1 MACDTCAALAPS
13 RWNVAWLPSIST
25 IEILTVIVQVAV
37 FSPAV
42 AVMVAVP
49 SPMAVTIPS
58 GDTVATASSE
68 DVHVASPAPSGR
80 TVAVS
85 CMVSPL
91 LVKVAVAGDIST
103 DCTSYASSG

>member
-1 MACDTCAALAPS
+1 M
-13 RWNVAWLPSIST
+13 
-25 IEILTVIVQVAV
+25 IVQVAV

-68 DVHVASPAPSGR
+68 DVHVLSCPFWKDCSGELYGF
-80 TVAVS
+80 S
-85 CMVSPL
+85 L
-91 LVKVAVAGDIST
+91 AG
-103 DCTSYASSG
+103 